1 MNLRRKTPPDSL
13 YLLLDTLCNAFGG
26 IILLAVLVVLLT
38 SKEKNQSSIK
48 ADSQEMLQ
56 RRLSIAQTGL
66 QKSQQLVAS
75 LQAKANDERFKQQV
89 ALLATRKDLQDEI
102 QQTRDT
108 VAQTSKDIDTASAVD
123 PSERLK
129 FLNAQLAAAEAHK
142 LEAKNSLAAADE
154 NTKRLKQRLADLER
168 QVTAK
173 LDELQRP
180 LRLPKEHETG
190 KRVIYII
197 ARYGH
202 IYLCRNFDLS
212 RNETDIDWTT
222 TLTGETAEPRR
233 GLGIDPTVSTAG
245 LINFFKNMSD
255 DSVYVAFC
263 VYEDSFPAFIRAK
276 QLASD
281 CGLAYGWEPFQISD
295 GPVSFGASRA
305 HAKTTIAHFWNLSFS

>member
-38 SKEKNQSSIK
+38 SKEKTQSSK
-48 ADSQEMLQ
+48 AADSQEILQ
-56 RRLSIAQTGL
+56 RRLAIAQTDL
-66 QKSQQLVAS
+66 QKSQQLAVS
-75 LQAKANDERFKQQV
+75 LKAKANDERFKQQV
-89 ALLATRKDLQDEI
+89 ALLSTRKDLQDAI

-108 VAQTSKDIDTASAVD
+108 DAQNSKDLDTANAVD

-129 FLNAQLAAAEAHK
+129 FLNAQLAAAQAHK
-142 LEAKNSLAAADE
+142 LEAKNSLAAAEE
-154 NTKRLKQRLADLER
+154 NTNRLKQRLADMER

-173 LDELQRP
+173 LDELQKP

-197 ARYGH
+197 VRYGH
-202 IYLCRNFDLS
+202 IYLCRNYDLS

-233 GLGIDPTVSTAG
+233 GMGIDPTGSTAG

-295 GPVSFGASRA
+295 GPVSFGAVG
-305 HAKTTIAHFWNLSFS
+305 HTPKPQ

>member
-1 MNLRRKTPPDSL
+1 MNLRRKMPPDSL

-38 SKEKNQSSIK
+38 SKEKTQSSK
-48 ADSQEMLQ
+48 AADSQEMLQ
-56 RRLSIAQTGL
+56 RRLAIAQTDL
-66 QKSQQLVAS
+66 QKSQQLAAS
-75 LQAKANDERFKQQV
+75 LQAKANDERLKEQV
-89 ALLATRKDLQDEI
+89 ELLSTRKDLQDAI
-102 QQTRDT
+102 QQSRET
-108 VAQTSKDIDTASAVD
+108 VAQNSKDLDTASAVD

-154 NTKRLKQRLADLER
+154 NFKRLKQRLADLER
-168 QVTAK
+168 QVTTK

-233 GLGIDPTVSTAG
+233 GQGIDPTGSTAG

-295 GPVSFGASRA
+295 GPVSFGAVGRTP
-305 HAKTTIAHFWNLSFS
+305 KPQ

>member
-38 SKEKNQSSIK
+38 SKEKTQSSK
-48 ADSQEMLQ
+48 AADSQEMLQ
-56 RRLSIAQTGL
+56 RRLAIAQTDL
-66 QKSQQLVAS
+66 QKSQQLAAS
-75 LQAKANDERFKQQV
+75 LKAKANDERFKQQV
-89 ALLATRKDLQDEI
+89 ALLSTRKDLQDVI
-102 QQTRDT
+102 QQTKDT
-108 VAQTSKDIDTASAVD
+108 VAQSGKDLDTASAVD

-129 FLNAQLAAAEAHK
+129 FLNAQLAAAQAHK
-142 LEAKNSLAAADE
+142 LEAKNSLAAAEE
-154 NTKRLKQRLADLER
+154 NTKRLKQRLADMER

-173 LDELQRP
+173 LDELQKP

-197 ARYGH
+197 VRYGH

-233 GLGIDPTVSTAG
+233 GMGIDPTGSTAG

-263 VYEDSFPAFIRAK
+263 VYEDAFPAFSRAK

-281 CGLAYGWEPFQISD
+281 CGLAYGWVPFQLSD
-295 GPVSFGASRA
+295 GPVSFGSVG
-305 HAKTTIAHFWNLSFS
+305 HTPKPQ

>member
-38 SKEKNQSSIK
+38 SKEKTQSSK
-48 ADSQEMLQ
+48 AADSQEMLQ
-56 RRLSIAQTGL
+56 RRLAIAQTDL
-66 QKSQQLVAS
+66 QKSQQLAAS
-75 LQAKANDERFKQQV
+75 LQAKANDERLKQQV
-89 ALLATRKDLQDEI
+89 ELLSTRKDLQDAI
-102 QQTRDT
+102 QQSRET
-108 VAQTSKDIDTASAVD
+108 VAQNSKDLDTASAVD

-142 LEAKNSLAAADE
+142 LDAKNSLAAADE

-168 QVTAK
+168 QVTTK

-212 RNETDIDWTT
+212 RNETDINWTT

-233 GLGIDPTVSTAG
+233 GQGIDPTGSTAG

-295 GPVSFGASRA
+295 GPVSFSSVG
-305 HAKTTIAHFWNLSFS
+305 HTPKPQ

>member
-1 MNLRRKTPPDSL
+1 MNLRRKMPPDSL

-38 SKEKNQSSIK
+38 SKEKTQSSK
-48 ADSQEMLQ
+48 AADSQEMLQ
-56 RRLSIAQTGL
+56 RRLAIAQTDL
-66 QKSQQLVAS
+66 QKSQQLAAS
-75 LQAKANDERFKQQV
+75 LKAKANDERFKQQV
-89 ALLATRKDLQDEI
+89 ALLSTRKNLQDAI

-108 VAQTSKDIDTASAVD
+108 DAQNSKDLDTANAVD

-129 FLNAQLAAAEAHK
+129 FLNAQLAAAQAHK
-142 LEAKNSLAAADE
+142 LDAKNSLAAAEE
-154 NTKRLKQRLADLER
+154 NTKRLKQRLADMER

-197 ARYGH
+197 VRYGH
-202 IYLCRNFDLS
+202 IYLCRNLDLS

-233 GLGIDPTVSTAG
+233 GMGIDPKGSTAG

-281 CGLAYGWEPFQISD
+281 SGLAYGWEPFQISD
-295 GPVSFGASRA
+295 GPVSFGAVG
-305 HAKTTIAHFWNLSFS
+305 HTPKPQ

>member
-1 MNLRRKTPPDSL
+1 MNLRRKMPPDSL

-38 SKEKNQSSIK
+38 SKEKTQSSK
-48 ADSQEMLQ
+48 AADSQEMLQ
-56 RRLSIAQTGL
+56 RRLAIAQTDL
-66 QKSQQLVAS
+66 QKSQQLAAS
-75 LQAKANDERFKQQV
+75 LKAKANDERFKQQV
-89 ALLATRKDLQDEI
+89 ALLSTRKNLQDAI

-108 VAQTSKDIDTASAVD
+108 DAQNSKDIDTANAVD

-129 FLNAQLAAAEAHK
+129 FLNAQLAAAQAHK
-142 LEAKNSLAAADE
+142 LEAKNSLAAAEE
-154 NTKRLKQRLADLER
+154 NTQRLKQRLADLER

-197 ARYGH
+197 VRYGH

-233 GLGIDPTVSTAG
+233 GMGIDPTGSIAG

-295 GPVSFGASRA
+295 GPVSFGAVG
-305 HAKTTIAHFWNLSFS
+305 HTPKPQ

>member
-38 SKEKNQSSIK
+38 SKEKTQSSK
-48 ADSQEMLQ
+48 AADSQEMLQ
-56 RRLSIAQTGL
+56 RRLAIAQTDL
-66 QKSQQLVAS
+66 QRSQQLAAS
-75 LQAKANDERFKQQV
+75 LKAKANDERFKQQV
-89 ALLATRKDLQDEI
+89 ALLSTRKNLQDAI

-108 VAQTSKDIDTASAVD
+108 DAQNSKDLDTANAVD

-129 FLNAQLAAAEAHK
+129 FLNAQLAAAQAHK
-142 LEAKNSLAAADE
+142 LDAKNSLAAAEE
-154 NTKRLKQRLADLER
+154 NTQRLKQRLADLER

-197 ARYGH
+197 VRYGH

-212 RNETDIDWTT
+212 RN
-222 TLTGETAEPRR
+222 
-233 GLGIDPTVSTAG
+233 
-245 LINFFKNMSD
+245 
-255 DSVYVAFC
+255 
-263 VYEDSFPAFIRAK
+263 
-276 QLASD
+276 
-281 CGLAYGWEPFQISD
+281 
-295 GPVSFGASRA
+295 
-305 HAKTTIAHFWNLSFS
+305 

>member
-1 MNLRRKTPPDSL
+1 MNLRRKMPPDSL

-38 SKEKNQSSIK
+38 SKEKTQSSK
-48 ADSQEMLQ
+48 AADSQEMLQ
-56 RRLSIAQTGL
+56 RRLAIAQTDL
-66 QKSQQLVAS
+66 QKSQQLAAS
-75 LQAKANDERFKQQV
+75 LKAKANDERFKQQV
-89 ALLATRKDLQDEI
+89 ALLSTRKNLQDAI

-108 VAQTSKDIDTASAVD
+108 DAQNSKDLDTANAVD

-129 FLNAQLAAAEAHK
+129 FLNAQLAAAQAHK
-142 LEAKNSLAAADE
+142 LDAKNSLAAAEE
-154 NTKRLKQRLADLER
+154 NTQRLKQRLADLER

-197 ARYGH
+197 VRYGH

-233 GLGIDPTVSTAG
+233 GMGIDPKGSTAG

-281 CGLAYGWEPFQISD
+281 SGLAYGWEPFQLSD
-295 GPVSFGASRA
+295 GPVSFSSVG
-305 HAKTTIAHFWNLSFS
+305 HTPKPQ

>member
-38 SKEKNQSSIK
+38 SKEKTQSSK
-48 ADSQEMLQ
+48 AADSQEMLQ
-56 RRLSIAQTGL
+56 RRLAIAQTDL
-66 QKSQQLVAS
+66 QKSQQLAAS
-75 LQAKANDERFKQQV
+75 LKAKANDERFKQQV
-89 ALLATRKDLQDEI
+89 ALLSTRKNLQDAI

-108 VAQTSKDIDTASAVD
+108 DAQNSKDLDTANAVD

-129 FLNAQLAAAEAHK
+129 FLNAQLAAAQAHK
-142 LEAKNSLAAADE
+142 LDAKNSLAAAEE
-154 NTKRLKQRLADLER
+154 NTQRLKQRLADLER

-197 ARYGH
+197 VRYGH

-233 GLGIDPTVSTAG
+233 GMGIDPKGSTAG

-281 CGLAYGWEPFQISD
+281 SGLAYGWEPFQISD
-295 GPVSFGASRA
+295 GPVSFGAVG
-305 HAKTTIAHFWNLSFS
+305 HTPKPQ

>member
-1 MNLRRKTPPDSL
+1 MNLRRKMPPDSL

-38 SKEKNQSSIK
+38 SKEKTQSSK
-48 ADSQEMLQ
+48 AADSQEMLQ
-56 RRLSIAQTGL
+56 RRLAIAQTDL
-66 QKSQQLVAS
+66 QKSQQLAAS
-75 LQAKANDERFKQQV
+75 LKAKANDERFKQQV
-89 ALLATRKDLQDEI
+89 ALLSTRKDLQDVI
-102 QQTRDT
+102 QQTKDT
-108 VAQTSKDIDTASAVD
+108 VAQSGKDLDTANAVD

-129 FLNAQLAAAEAHK
+129 FLNAQLAAAQAHK
-142 LEAKNSLAAADE
+142 LEAKNSLAAAEE
-154 NTKRLKQRLADLER
+154 NTKRLKQRLADMER

-173 LDELQRP
+173 LDELQKP

-197 ARYGH
+197 VRYGH

-233 GLGIDPTVSTAG
+233 GMGIDPKGSTAG

-281 CGLAYGWEPFQISD
+281 SGLAYGWEPFQISD
-295 GPVSFGASRA
+295 GPVSFGAVG
-305 HAKTTIAHFWNLSFS
+305 HTPKPQ

>member
-38 SKEKNQSSIK
+38 SKEKTQSSK
-48 ADSQEMLQ
+48 AADSQEMLQ
-56 RRLSIAQTGL
+56 RRLAIAQTDL
-66 QKSQQLVAS
+66 QKSQQLAAS
-75 LQAKANDERFKQQV
+75 LQAKANDERLKQQV
-89 ALLATRKDLQDEI
+89 ELLSTRKDLQDAI
-102 QQTRDT
+102 QQSRET
-108 VAQTSKDIDTASAVD
+108 VAQNSKDLDTASAVD

-129 FLNAQLAAAEAHK
+129 FLNAQLAAAVAHK

-168 QVTAK
+168 QVTTK

-233 GLGIDPTVSTAG
+233 GQGIDPTGSTAG

-295 GPVSFGASRA
+295 GPVSFGAVG
-305 HAKTTIAHFWNLSFS
+305 HTPKPQ

>member
-38 SKEKNQSSIK
+38 SKEKNQSSK
-48 ADSQEMLQ
+48 AADSQEMLQ
-56 RRLSIAQTGL
+56 RRLAIAQTDL
-66 QKSQQLVAS
+66 QKSQQLAAS
-75 LQAKANDERFKQQV
+75 LQAKANDERLKQQV
-89 ALLATRKDLQDEI
+89 ELLSTRKDLQDAI
-102 QQTRDT
+102 QQSREN
-108 VAQTSKDIDTASAVD
+108 VAQNSKDLDTASAVD
-123 PSERLK
+123 PSERVK

-168 QVTAK
+168 QVTTK

-233 GLGIDPTVSTAG
+233 GQGIDPTGSTAG

-276 QLASD
+276 QLASG
-281 CGLAYGWEPFQISD
+281 CGLDYGWEPFQISD
-295 GPVSFGASRA
+295 GPMSFGAVG
-305 HAKTTIAHFWNLSFS
+305 HTPKPQ